1 MGYYKDP
8 YIDSFAKNKQRRA
21 PIMNRGYFGRVK
33 AFQTLITR
41 FINQHGQSNSQIV
54 SLGAGFD
61 TTYFL
66 LKVGYERV
74 LLLIYTYLYTFIQC
88 ER

>member
-41 FINQHGQSNSQIV
+41 FINQHGLSNSQIV

-66 LKVGYERV
+66 LKVGIRACSFAHLYIF
-74 LLLIYTYLYTFIQC
+74 IYIHPV
-88 ER
+88 